1 MGNKVNP
8 YLRLFGVPF
17 RNVSPSQ
24 EAVSSAVLGGGAAQD
39 REGAWNAPFS
49 PNQLEPTCAWS
60 HASAVR
66 FFPLNVLTLLLK
78 ILVI

>member
-39 REGAWNAPFS
+39 REGLECPFQS
-49 PNQLEPTCAWS
+49 KST
-60 HASAVR
+60 
-66 FFPLNVLTLLLK
+66 
-78 ILVI
+78 